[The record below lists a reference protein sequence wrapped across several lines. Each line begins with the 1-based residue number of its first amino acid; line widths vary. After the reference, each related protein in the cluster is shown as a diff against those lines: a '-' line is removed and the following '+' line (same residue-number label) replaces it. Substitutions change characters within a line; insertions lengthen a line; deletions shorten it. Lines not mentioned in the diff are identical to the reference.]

1 MILTSLILIDRDIKQ
16 SKFNFQVFTMTTVS
30 NGDGDEHWA
39 GTGAV
44 KANEEKSLVSI

>member
-1 MILTSLILIDRDIKQ
+1 MIITSLIIIDRDIKH

-30 NGDGDEHWA
+30 NGMVDGHWA